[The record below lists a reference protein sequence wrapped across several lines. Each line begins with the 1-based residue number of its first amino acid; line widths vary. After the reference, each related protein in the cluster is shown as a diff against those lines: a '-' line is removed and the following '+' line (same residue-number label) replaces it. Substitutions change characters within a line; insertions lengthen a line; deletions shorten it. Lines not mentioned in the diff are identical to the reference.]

1 MILMKMLQNVVQK
14 MSRNNPWYQ
23 RCRYLKTT
31 FVDKGI
37 SSYCKHDCT
46 LYGHSISERH
56 GIKLM
61 CCLSNSPYQVKNCTG
76 FKDKSGLEQ
85 QSLTDYT
92 GENNK

>member
-1 MILMKMLQNVVQK
+1 

-46 LYGHSISERH
+46 LYGHSISERA

-61 CCLSNSPYQVKNCTG
+61 CCLSNSPYQEKNCTG

-85 QSLTDYT
+85 QSLADYI
-92 GENNK
+92 GDNE